1 MKLSQNQKKWRDFCT
16 KLLICKI
23 YKIQGFRNN
32 FLIVLVILPG
42 TGYYIASIY
51 YRVNEVLE
59 EPDIMGGLRDAVET
73 FYKRDHVEII
83 EETQLKEMT
92 FLTDI
97 NFTHQMRVSHI
108 RWHPTIPGVLA
119 MSVLENKDFETYLER
134 LTTRI
139 VMTNMLLI
147 WSVAHPL
154 FPQVNVFN

>member
-1 MKLSQNQKKWRDFCT
+1 
-16 KLLICKI
+16 
-23 YKIQGFRNN
+23 
-32 FLIVLVILPG
+32 
-42 TGYYIASIY
+42 
-51 YRVNEVLE
+51 
-59 EPDIMGGLRDAVET
+59 MGDLRDAVET

-108 RWHPTIPGVLA
+108 RWHPTIPGVIA

-139 VMTNMLLI
+139 VMTNMLLV
-147 WSVAHPL
+147 WSIAHPL
-154 FPQVNVFN
+154 FPQVHILYLFVYLVWSICNI